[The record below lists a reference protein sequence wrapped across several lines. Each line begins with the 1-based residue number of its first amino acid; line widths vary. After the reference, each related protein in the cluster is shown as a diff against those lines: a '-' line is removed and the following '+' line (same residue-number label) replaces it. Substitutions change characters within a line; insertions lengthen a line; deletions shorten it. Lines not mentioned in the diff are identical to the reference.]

1 MTNYGSG
8 PTAED
13 IELFG
18 EDLVQFAQRAAAP
31 VVDRRIGELQRQ
43 LTALQNQALQDRV
56 TRALDNDVVTR
67 DAWRRVNVDP
77 DFLRWLDQVDELA
90 GQTRMRLLQ
99 SAYADGRDDVVLN
112 IFKGYIV
119 GKLPGR
125 TSERLPY
132 EGDRVSTP
140 ADRLDGF
147 RPLGM
152 ERERRVEPGAQVS
165 PGAFAAALAGQ
176 HRDARGIPP
185 GGPAACRF
193 SLPGRGRKPYNLT
206 DSLRKVGP

>member
-1 MTNYGSG
+1 MTDYSTG
-8 PTAED
+8 PTAD
-13 IELFG
+13 DYRDFG
-18 EDLVQFAQRAAAP
+18 EDLVDFAQRAAAP

-99 SAYADGRDDVVLN
+99 SAYAYGRDDVVLN

-140 ADRLDGF
+140 ADANSRQKIWT
-147 RPLGM
+147 RPEISRFYENVRRGVCR
-152 ERERRVEPGAQVS
+152 EREGEKLRIEQEILAAASERRVAN
-165 PGAFAAALAGQ
+165 
-176 HRDARGIPP
+176 PP
-185 GGPAACRF
+185 VKNFGD
-193 SLPGRGRKPYNLT
+193 K
-206 DSLRKVGP
+206 